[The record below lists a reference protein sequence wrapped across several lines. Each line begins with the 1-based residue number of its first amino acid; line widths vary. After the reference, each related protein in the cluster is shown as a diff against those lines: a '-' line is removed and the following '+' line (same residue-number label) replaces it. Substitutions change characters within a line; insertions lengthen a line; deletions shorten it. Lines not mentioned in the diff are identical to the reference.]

1 MIEFHGDNAKD
12 SFELWPVFSSVGEDM
27 KTITLSDGYTIKEM
41 SAKEFFPL
49 FGRHYDAIFG
59 DDHTFFPETYFSVKE
74 NEKMNTLKE
83 RMGDLFQLN
92 LGLFSPDNEF
102 VGFSFGAQE
111 SEETFYMMA
120 SAVLVSHRG
129 KGLYSALVK
138 EVIERCREE
147 GFQKIYGTHCATNNA
162 VLIPKLKLGF
172 IFSKIELSDMFGTI
186 LHLQYY
192 TNPLRR
198 KILDYRSGL
207 KVPGKDIKAVMKFD
221 REPKP

>member
-1 MIEFHGDNAKD
+1 
-12 SFELWPVFSSVGEDM
+12 M
-27 KTITLSDGYTIKEM
+27 KTITLPDGYTIKEM
-41 SAKEFFPL
+41 SSKEFFPI
-49 FGRHYDAIFG
+49 FGKHYDSIFG
-59 DDHTFFPETYFSVKE
+59 DDHTFFPETYFTAKE
-74 NEKMNTLKE
+74 IEKMNSLKE
-83 RMGDLFQLN
+83 KMGNPFQLN
-92 LGLFSPDNEF
+92 LGLFSPQNEF
-102 VGFSFGAQE
+102 IGFSFGAQE

-120 SAVLVSHRG
+120 SAVLPTHRG

-138 EVIERCREE
+138 EVLERCREE

-186 LHLQYY
+186 IHLQYY

-207 KVPGKDIKAVMKFD
+207 KVPSKEIKAVMKFD
-221 REPKP
+221 REPQN